1 MEWPRPIVRPRPF
14 AFLIFAACA
23 ATSTVPVAK
32 KPLHPSDAP
41 PSFRGLVAIAAE
53 IAAKKTGYEQVL
65 LMRAWVEDDGTY
77 TSWQGHAFVVADRAA
92 LYRDAE
98 VVVKVQAPTPE
109 EVAQYRRGQMLIS
122 YLQPHRND
130 EMIRHL
136 RDQGVTSFAMELVP
150 RITRAQSMDALSSQG
165 TVSGYKAALIA
176 ADLCPQFFPM
186 LTTAAGTIRPAKVL
200 VLGAGV
206 AGLQAIA
213 TARRLGAV
221 VEAYDV
227 RRAAR
232 EQVESLGAKFLQV
245 ELDAEAEGGYAR
257 ELTAEEKEREQVL
270 LRRAICQSDVV
281 ITTAQIPGRT
291 APQLIAAATVESM
304 KPGAVIVD
312 LAAESGGNCAVTR
325 PGEKFEHHGVTVY
338 GPLNVPSMLP
348 VHASAM
354 YSKNIQNFMGL
365 LQGEGG
371 VLHIDWAD
379 EILAA
384 SAVTHDGAIR
394 HAATRERIEG
404 GAK

>member
-1 MEWPRPIVRPRPF
+1 MPIRVGVARE
-14 AFLIFAACA
+14 
-23 ATSTVPVAK
+23 TVPGERRVA
-32 KPLHPSDAP
+32 
-41 PSFRGLVAIAAE
+41 LVPETVARLV
-53 IAAKKTGYEQVL
+53 K
-65 LMRAWVEDDGTY
+65 
-77 TSWQGHAFVVADRAA
+77 QGHEVLVEPGSGAASFCLDQAYVEAGGRLVADRAA
-92 LYRDAE
+92 LCREAE
-98 VVVKVQAPTPE
+98 VLVKVQPPTPE
-109 EVAQYRRGQMLIS
+109 EIAQYRRGLVLVG
-122 YLQPHRND
+122 YLQPHRGD
-130 EMIRHL
+130 EAIRGL

-150 RITRAQSMDALSSQG
+150 RITRAQAMDALSSQG
-165 TVSGYKAALIA
+165 TVAGYKAALLA

-200 VLGAGV
+200 ILGAGV

-213 TARRLGAV
+213 TTRRLGAV

-245 ELDAEAEGGYAR
+245 ELDAETAGGYAR

-270 LRRAICQSDVV
+270 LRRAICQADVV

-291 APQLIAAATVESM
+291 APQLIAAATVEVM
-304 KPGAVIVD
+304 KPGAVILD

-325 PGEKFEHHGVTVY
+325 PGERIEHHGVTVY
-338 GPLNVPSMLP
+338 GPVNVPSMLP

-371 VLHIDWAD
+371 ALQLDWAD
-379 EILAA
+379 EILA
-384 SAVTHDGAIR
+384 SSVVTHEGGIR

-404 GAK
+404 GVK

>member
-1 MEWPRPIVRPRPF
+1 MPIRVGVARE
-14 AFLIFAACA
+14 
-23 ATSTVPVAK
+23 TVPGERRVALVPETVARLVK
-32 KPLHPSDAP
+32 QGFEVLVEAGSGTTSYCPDRAYTEAGG
-41 PSFRGLVAIAAE
+41 RLVA
-53 IAAKKTGYEQVL
+53 
-65 LMRAWVEDDGTY
+65 DG
-77 TSWQGHAFVVADRAA
+77 AA
-92 LYRDAE
+92 LCRDAE
-98 VVVKVQAPTPE
+98 VVVKVQAPTTE
-109 EVAQYRRGQMLIS
+109 EIAQYRRGLVLVS

-130 EMIRHL
+130 ETIRRL

-165 TVSGYKAALIA
+165 TVAGYKAALIA

-221 VEAYDV
+221 IEAYDV

-270 LRRAICQSDVV
+270 LRRAICQADVV

-304 KPGAVIVD
+304 KPGAVILD

-379 EILAA
+379 EILAM

>member
-1 MEWPRPIVRPRPF
+1 MPIRVGVTREVVPGERRVALVPE
-14 AFLIFAACA
+14 
-23 ATSTVPVAK
+23 TVARLTK
-32 KPLHPSDAP
+32 
-41 PSFRGLVAIAAE
+41 
-53 IAAKKTGYEQVL
+53 
-65 LMRAWVEDDGTY
+65 
-77 TSWQGHAFVVADRAA
+77 QGHEVLIEPGSGAASFCLDQAYAEAGARLLADRVA
-92 LYRDAE
+92 LCREAD
-98 VVVKVQAPTPE
+98 VLVKVQAPTPE
-109 EVAQYRRGQMLIS
+109 EIAQYRRGLVLIGH
-122 YLQPHRND
+122 LQPHRND
-130 EMIRHL
+130 EAIRRL

-165 TVSGYKAALIA
+165 TVAGYKAVLLA

-200 VLGAGV
+200 ILGAGV

-245 ELDAEAEGGYAR
+245 ELDAEAAGGYAR

-270 LRRAICQSDVV
+270 LRRSISQADVV

-304 KPGAVIVD
+304 KPGAVILD
-312 LAAESGGNCAVTR
+312 LAAESGGNCALTR
-325 PGEKFEHHGVTVY
+325 AGEKIEHHAVTVY

-354 YSKNIQNFMGL
+354 YSKNVQNLLAL

-371 VLHIDWAD
+371 GLSINWAD

-384 SAVTHDGAIR
+384 SVVTHDNQIR

>member
-1 MEWPRPIVRPRPF
+1 MPIRVGVARE
-14 AFLIFAACA
+14 
-23 ATSTVPVAK
+23 TVPGERRVA
-32 KPLHPSDAP
+32 
-41 PSFRGLVAIAAE
+41 LVPETVARLV
-53 IAAKKTGYEQVL
+53 K
-65 LMRAWVEDDGTY
+65 
-77 TSWQGHAFVVADRAA
+77 QGHEVLVEPGSGAASFCLDQAYVEAGGRLVADRAA
-92 LYRDAE
+92 LCREAE
-98 VVVKVQAPTPE
+98 VLVKVQPPTPE
-109 EVAQYRRGQMLIS
+109 EIAQYRRGLVLVG
-122 YLQPHRND
+122 YLQPHRGD
-130 EMIRHL
+130 EAIRGL

-150 RITRAQSMDALSSQG
+150 RITRAQAMDALSSQG
-165 TVSGYKAALIA
+165 TVAGYKAALLA

-200 VLGAGV
+200 ILGAGV

-213 TARRLGAV
+213 TTRRLGAV

-245 ELDAEAEGGYAR
+245 ELDAETAGGYAR

-270 LRRAICQSDVV
+270 LRRAICQADVV

-291 APQLIAAATVESM
+291 APQLIAAATVEAM
-304 KPGAVIVD
+304 KPGAVILD

-325 PGEKFEHHGVTVY
+325 PGERIEHHGVTVY
-338 GPLNVPSMLP
+338 GPVNVPSMLP

-371 VLHIDWAD
+371 ALQLDWAD
-379 EILAA
+379 EILA
-384 SAVTHDGAIR
+384 SSVVTHEGEIR

-404 GAK
+404 GVK